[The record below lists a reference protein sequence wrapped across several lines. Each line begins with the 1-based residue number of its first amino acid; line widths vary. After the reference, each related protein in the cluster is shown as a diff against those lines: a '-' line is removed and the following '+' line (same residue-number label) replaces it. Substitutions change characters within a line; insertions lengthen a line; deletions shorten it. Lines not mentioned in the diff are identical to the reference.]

1 MKQIIRDDAFIEA
14 KMSKKSTISHIPV
27 GNGDMTL
34 MKIASND
41 TYHYVLVDMHIRQNG
56 ESDDDKCDALAAL
69 YDLLDKDDEGRPYV
83 DVLILTHPDEDHIRG
98 FRENFH
104 RGSPDD

>member
-1 MKQIIRDDAFIEA
+1 
-14 KMSKKSTISHIPV
+14 MSKKSTISHIPV

-56 ESDDDKCDALAAL
+56 ESDEDKCDALASL
-69 YDLLDKDDEGRPYV
+69 YDLLDKELYCQG
-83 DVLILTHPDEDHIRG
+83 
-98 FRENFH
+98 
-104 RGSPDD
+104 